1 MRDRL
6 KVMEQSSDRRTRTG
20 TAEVT
25 MGRDGSESRLTSQ
38 VPQAVFRPCLRE
50 VVHLWAPLGAGRWLS
65 HHLATTFISRFVTG
79 FDHSSTCSVPGFIQA
94 SFCRRRK

>member
-38 VPQAVFRPCLRE
+38 VPQAVFRPCPLVGTSRCRE
-50 VVHLWAPLGAGRWLS
+50 VAQPSPCDHIYLPLCYW
-65 HHLATTFISRFVTG
+65 V
-79 FDHSSTCSVPGFIQA
+79 
-94 SFCRRRK
+94 